1 MDLYQRVSDAY
12 RTGGVD
18 VESYEDEGTMVV
30 PSVLPDIFAL
40 HCSHV
45 SAKRDWCA
53 QSGAGAQPAD
63 LGVKDRTAEITD
75 FRRIIELGERYWC
88 GRQGIVMN
96 QQAEHRGAAG
106 NGFGFR
112 SLRGRQGQGAKR
124 ELRRDRQA
132 CRACGRTQESA
143 AREVPGIGVKAAK
156 VLISLSP

>member
-88 GRQGIVMN
+88 GRQGIASKPNTVAPPGMGLGS
-96 QQAEHRGAAG
+96 AVFA
-106 NGFGFR
+106 
-112 SLRGRQGQGAKR
+112 
-124 ELRRDRQA
+124 
-132 CRACGRTQESA
+132 A
-143 AREVPGIGVKAAK
+143 ARAKGRSANSVATAKPAAPAAVLKNPRRVKFLA
-156 VLISLSP
+156 SE